1 MGPGAGRAVGGEGVR
16 RHRVAV
22 LVRDGM
28 LPIEVGIVHRIFGE
42 ARSADGERLYELVT
56 CALEPGEVRTDTDFT
71 VCVAHGP
78 EALAEADTVVVPASG
93 ADYDRAESTAGR
105 LSAELAE
112 ALGRIRPGTRIASI
126 CTGAFVLAAAGLL
139 DGRRA
144 TTHWRSVD
152 DFRRLFPHVE
162 LDADVLYTDEG
173 DVLTAA
179 GVASGIDLCLHM
191 VRCDHGAAVA
201 NDVARRTVVPPHRE
215 GGQAQYIRRP
225 MPESQVSSTGRARAW
240 ALEHLDRPVT
250 LRELAACEAMSVRT
264 FTRRF
269 REEAG
274 ISPLQWLTQ
283 QRIERARQL
292 LEETELTVDRIAA
305 EAGFGTAA
313 SLRQHLQSAL
323 GVSPRTYR
331 STFRGP
337 GVGAGATPGPGLGA
351 AAAAA
356 AAPGP
361 GPGSGPGAKER
372 ETVGGRRRGRGG
384 GGGGLVA

>member
-1 MGPGAGRAVGGEGVR
+1 MGVVEGRGGGSGWSAGGEGR

-42 ARSADGERLYELVT
+42 ARSAAGEPLYELVT
-56 CALEPGEVRTDTDFT
+56 CALRPGEVRTDTDFT
-71 VCVAHGP
+71 VNVAHGP
-78 EALAEADTVVVPASG
+78 EALAEADTVVVPAAN
-93 ADYDRAESTAGR
+93 ADYDPGEERCAG
-105 LSAELAE
+105 LLGAAMAD
-112 ALGRIRPGTRIASI
+112 ALRRIRPGTRVASI

-152 DFRRLFPHVE
+152 DFRRLFPAVE

-225 MPESQVSSTGRARAW
+225 IPEPQVSSTGAARAW
-240 ALEHLDRPVT
+240 ALEHLDRPLS
-250 LRELAACEAMSVRT
+250 LRELAARESMSVRT

-269 REEAG
+269 REEVG
-274 ISPLQWLTQ
+274 VSPLQWLTQ

-313 SLRQHLQSAL
+313 SLRAHLQSAL
-323 GVSPRTYR
+323 GVSPRAYR
-331 STFRGP
+331 STFRG
-337 GVGAGATPGPGLGA
+337 AGGGA
-351 AAAAA
+351 A
-356 AAPGP
+356 
-361 GPGSGPGAKER
+361 GSGS
-372 ETVGGRRRGRGG
+372 